1 VTLTVTFDPWR
12 ILRTLLGLVCC
23 ALVTSIGGAGI
34 VAAPVTL
41 PLLWVAGR
49 YAKPLGRAALNVV
62 AVITAAELGW
72 ALAYAAVGEQ
82 SPLIWALPLALA
94 VAVFA
99 GYPLTQRA
107 VQARATARK
116 SAGRFVTGTA

>member
-1 VTLTVTFDPWR
+1 VNVTVTFDAGR
-12 ILRTLLGLVCC
+12 ILRTLLGLVCL

-62 AVITAAELGW
+62 AVVTAGELGW
-72 ALAYAAVGEQ
+72 ALAYATTGEH
-82 SPLIWALPLALA
+82 SPLIWAVPLAMA
-94 VAVFA
+94 ASVFV
-99 GYPLTQRA
+99 GFPLTQRWRPTRLLA
-107 VQARATARK
+107 QTVARP
-116 SAGRFVTGTA
+116 

>member
-1 VTLTVTFDPWR
+1 MKVTVTFDAGWV
-12 ILRTLLGLVCC
+12 LRTLLGVVCL

-49 YAKPLGRAALNVV
+49 YARPLGRAALNVV
-62 AVITAAELGW
+62 ALITAGELGW
-72 ALAYAAVGEQ
+72 ALAYATTGEH
-82 SPLIWALPLALA
+82 SPLIWAVPLALA
-94 VAVFA
+94 VAVFV

-107 VQARATARK
+107 VEARATARK